1 MALSLLI
8 TIGQQVLQTAPHY
21 VWQTFVVLGLEI
33 IDVVLLALALGTSGS
48 APRPP
53 EGPRGDWFAR
63 PACGRVRITD
73 VDISEHS
80 RSPAL
85 VSVDAAVAGP
95 FAFGVAF
102 T

>member
-1 MALSLLI
+1 MTSSVFLRQAGGVFWPLLRYERS
-8 TIGQQVLQTAPHY
+8 V
-21 VWQTFVVLGLEI
+21 
-33 IDVVLLALALGTSGS
+33 
-48 APRPP
+48 PRPP
-53 EGPRGDWFAR
+53 EGPDEDRFAR

-80 RSPAL
+80 RGP
-85 VSVDAAVAGP
+85 VSVAAAAAAAGP